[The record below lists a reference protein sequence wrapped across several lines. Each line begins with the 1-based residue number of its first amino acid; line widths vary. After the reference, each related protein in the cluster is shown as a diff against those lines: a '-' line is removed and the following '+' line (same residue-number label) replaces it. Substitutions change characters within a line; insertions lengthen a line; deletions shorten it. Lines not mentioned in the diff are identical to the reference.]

1 MLTCQKWRAGRA
13 LWLRLSWLERKLR
26 RGCTDLDCTFGRWCS
41 GWLLLQEL
49 NQSPLGLPAR
59 CGESGVNLE
68 QRVIRFFF
76 VKNKIT
82 LRSMQ
87 LYLVPPSYGRSGAQ
101 GWYSTGWKIKLL
113 FSLLFLLS
121 TYLIG
126 VPIFPN
132 TLNLSVVICNE
143 DLSISKWQWCW
154 WKTVLLATLTP
165 FWNTF

>member
-1 MLTCQKWRAGRA
+1 MESR
-13 LWLRLSWLERKLR
+13 
-26 RGCTDLDCTFGRWCS
+26 
-41 GWLLLQEL
+41 
-49 NQSPLGLPAR
+49 QSPLIATFLTGAGTSQRLHWPRLHFWSLMFGLVALAR
-59 CGESGVNLE
+59 AEPESSRVTCKVWGEWNQPWATCNQV
-68 QRVIRFFF
+68 FF

-132 TLNLSVVICNE
+132 TLNLAVVICNE
-143 DLSISKWQWCW
+143 DLFSSKWQWCRC
-154 WKTVLLATLTP
+154 KTVLLATLTP